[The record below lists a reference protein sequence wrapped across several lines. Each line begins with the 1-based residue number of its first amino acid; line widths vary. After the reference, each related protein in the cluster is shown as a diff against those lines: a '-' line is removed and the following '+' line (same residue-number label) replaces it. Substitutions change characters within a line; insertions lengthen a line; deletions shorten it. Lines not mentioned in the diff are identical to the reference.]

1 MNTKPM
7 KRVTLA
13 LRTGALLAGLCVTST
28 AWSAEDLMQL
38 AYRDTLKGGSKLSTP
53 RPIPEKHLGL
63 LPPEER
69 RDDEQLE
76 LPDDQRTADGGGK
89 GTPGQDRP
97 GQETPGQGAG
107 PGPGARGCSPELDAA
122 PMVVGSRDQYAKIG
136 GLVKNVGMG
145 LLSKA
150 LSSATGGALQG
161 GGGGKRNE
169 EPQPALHED
178 PIKKKFRSKVKDKA
192 SGAKLSL
199 GGQLAN
205 DGLLLSTRL
214 DDADDNGTLH
224 EVYLERDDCRRIY
237 PFAEYAYEL
246 WGKWNLSVSW
256 TKTTSSYQDGK
267 LVDQQKSSGG
277 FEKSGKMLLAS
288 GGGILPLSEALAKVP
303 PELRGEMAKYHSQLR
318 DEMQQPLWQ
327 RAGFGAPTSGGRS
340 FGTMYRLSEADRAAL
355 ESGRMRAVV
364 QVTRESGPV
373 YEAVGIPVSIGA
385 GEEGHL
391 AFASL
396 LGKN

>member
-1 MNTKPM
+1 VNAIN
-7 KRVTLA
+7 RIGAIA
-13 LRTGALLAGLCVTST
+13 LGLLYAVA
-28 AWSAEDLMQL
+28 AWPAEEPLQL

-53 RPIPEKHLGL
+53 RPLPEKHLGL
-63 LPPEER
+63 LPPEED
-69 RDDEQLE
+69 DDEQDDSQDANAGADADTDPA
-76 LPDDQRTADGGGK
+76 PDRFAK
-89 GTPGQDRP
+89 
-97 GQETPGQGAG
+97 
-107 PGPGARGCSPELDAA
+107 CSPELDAA
-122 PMVVGSRDQYAKIG
+122 PMVVGTRDQYAKIG
-136 GLVKNVGMG
+136 GLVKGVGMG

-150 LSSATGGALQG
+150 LSSATGGMLQG
-161 GGGGKRNE
+161 GGGGKGQE
-169 EPQPALHED
+169 EPQPALYED

-199 GGQLAN
+199 GGQLAK

-256 TKTTSSYQDGK
+256 TRTTNTYQDGK

-277 FEKSGKMLLAS
+277 FERSGQWQVGS

-303 PELRGEMAKYHSQLR
+303 PELRGEMAKYHSALR

-327 RAGFGAPTSGGRS
+327 RAGFGAPTSGGRC
-340 FGTMYRLSEADRAAL
+340 FGTAYRLSEADRAAL

-373 YEAVGIPVSIGA
+373 YEAVGIPVSIGP

-396 LGKN
+396 LGAK